1 MSLSASRG
9 TSISAVHGL
18 CALLA
23 TWSLQQLPNQRFE
36 ALPAVRH
43 ATVGDTVTVSFRVR
57 LDPQDL
63 LYDTTPRPIAALP
76 AGVRVLSVEKL
87 HRNPDRIYVGKARIA
102 FFRPG
107 RQAVPVFGLEFM
119 RGVKG
124 MTRGTL
130 ASDSAYVEIDPVA
143 PPGNPALKDIREPPS
158 PGAPAPWLLA
168 AVLAALGLAGLGTL
182 THRRRRVASVVPV
195 SPAPHPEVRP
205 TAYYQAMTRLAEIE
219 EARWPSRG
227 EVTRHYAAV
236 ADAVRHYL
244 VEAQGVGA
252 PTLTTRELAGALRG
266 VIAEDRRGQRCVR
279 LLGEADLVK
288 FARRRPDA
296 QAAARYLRDAR
307 VLLGEWHAGESPGEQ
322 PRGRPS
328 SVRVMDS
335 EPARGTSGTP
345 ADT

>member
-1 MSLSASRG
+1 MSLSAPG
-9 TSISAVHGL
+9 GAFISAVHGL
-18 CALLA
+18 CALVV

-36 ALPAVRH
+36 VLPAVRH
-43 ATVGDTVTVSFRVR
+43 ATVGDTVALSFRVR

-63 LYDTTPRPIAALP
+63 LYDTTPRPIATLP
-76 AGVRVLSVEKL
+76 EGVRVLAVEKL
-87 HRNPDRIYVGKARIA
+87 HRDPDRIYVGQARVA

-124 MTRGTL
+124 MTRATL

-168 AVLAALGLAGLGTL
+168 AMLAALALAGLGRFT
-182 THRRRRVASVVPV
+182 RRRGRVQPVVPAL
-195 SPAPHPEVRP
+195 PAPHPEAPRP
-205 TAYYQAMTRLAEIE
+205 AYHRAMARLAEIE

-236 ADAVRHYL
+236 ADTVRHYL
-244 VEAQGVGA
+244 DEAHGVGA
-252 PTLTTRELAGALRG
+252 PTLTTGELAEALPDA
-266 VIAEDRRGQRCVR
+266 IAGDRRGQRCVR

-288 FARRRPDA
+288 FARRRPDP

-307 VLLGEWHAGESPGEQ
+307 VLLGAWHAGQSSGEPSP
-322 PRGRPS
+322 
-328 SVRVMDS
+328 
-335 EPARGTSGTP
+335 
-345 ADT
+345 